1 MWSEYGLFAT
11 CLSTER
17 IIIPKLWEYRGKCI
31 LFIFNDDVA
40 TITQLLAK
48 HNIQYRNIGKQ
59 SRLFAPIDFML
70 TDRLKNCGY
79 SKMSEDVATL

>member
-17 IIIPKLWEYRGKCI
+17 IIIPKLWEYRGKYI

-40 TITQLLAK
+40 TITQLLAN
-48 HNIQYRNIGKQ
+48 HNIQYKDIGEQ
-59 SRLFAPIDFML
+59 SKLFALNDFIL
-70 TDRLKNCGY
+70 TDRLNNCGY
-79 SKMSEDVATL
+79 SKMSEYVAT

>member
-1 MWSEYGLFAT
+1 MWSEHGSFAT
-11 CLSTER
+11 HLSTEW
-17 IIIPKLWEYRGKCI
+17 IIIPKLWEYRGKYI
-31 LFIFNDDVA
+31 GFIFNDDVA

-79 SKMSEDVATL
+79 SNMSEDVATL

>member
-1 MWSEYGLFAT
+1 MWSEHGLFAT
-11 CLSTER
+11 CLSIER
-17 IIIPKLWEYRGKCI
+17 IIIPKLWEYRGKYI
-31 LFIFNDDVA
+31 LFIFDDDVA

-79 SKMSEDVATL
+79 SKMSKDVATL